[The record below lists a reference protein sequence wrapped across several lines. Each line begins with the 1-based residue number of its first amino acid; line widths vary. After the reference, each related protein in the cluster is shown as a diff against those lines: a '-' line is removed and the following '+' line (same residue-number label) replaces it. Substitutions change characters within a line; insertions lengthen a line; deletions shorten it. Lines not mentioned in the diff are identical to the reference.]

1 MDFLSLHAYMIG
13 NKIARNKQTLRA
25 VVRFSATHFVCSVI
39 IYEFICFIAW
49 SLDGPSKRDPGW

>member
-1 MDFLSLHAYMIG
+1 MIA
-13 NKIARNKQTLRA
+13 NKIARNKQTPRA

-49 SLDGPSKRDPGW
+49 SLDGASKRVAGW